1 MREDEIG
8 KMIGELIAFGML
20 LDMLGFSEERKD
32 KIMKNKEG
40 KSIKHDEEYEKM
52 DKGE

>member
-1 MREDEIG
+1 MKEDEIG

-20 LDMLGFSEERKD
+20 LDMLGFSEWEND
-32 KIMKNKEG
+32 KVMKNKEG
-40 KSIKHDEEYEKM
+40 KDIKHDEEYEKM